1 MLFVLLS
8 FIAAVGTAAVCF
20 FTRAFYTNLWM
31 WLLPVSYIGFFLA
44 LLLVAFGGLLLG
56 CAFIDPEKERE
67 KDSPAFR
74 RLVLWYIDLILT
86 LIPVKLS
93 TYGLEKMPEEG
104 RFLLVCNHLH
114 EIDPAILLHCFPKKN
129 IAFVAKQETKNM
141 FLINKVLP
149 KLLCPT
155 INRENDKEALK
166 TILRCI
172 KLLKEDTVS
181 IGIFPEGRINKF
193 RKLAHFRPGVFK
205 IAQKA
210 KVPVVVCTLQNTDL
224 VLKNMKKLKSTPVHM
239 HLLDVIPVEEL
250 ENATTVELAERIYTM
265 MADDLGPERVLTPE
279 EEENT

>member
-1 MLFVLLS
+1 MLFILLS
-8 FIAAVGTAAVCF
+8 FMAALGTGAICF
-20 FTRAFYTNLWM
+20 FTRAFYSDLWM
-31 WLLPVSYIGFFLA
+31 WLLPVSYIGGFLV
-44 LLLVAFGGLLLG
+44 LLLLSFGGLLAG
-56 CAFIDPEKERE
+56 CALIDPEKERE
-67 KDSPAFR
+67 KDSPVFR
-74 RLVLWYIDLILT
+74 RLILWYIDLILT
-86 LIPVKLS
+86 LIPVKLR
-93 TYGLEKMPEEG
+93 THGLEKMPEDG

-114 EIDPAILLHCFPKKN
+114 EIDPAILMHCFPKKN
-129 IAFVAKQETKNM
+129 VAFVAKQETRQM

-181 IGIFPEGRINKF
+181 VGIFPEGRINKY

-210 KVPVVVCTLQNTDL
+210 KVPVVVCTLQNTNL
-224 VLKNMKKLKSTPVHM
+224 VLKNLQKLKSTEVQM

-250 ENATTVELAERIYTM
+250 ENTTTVDLAERIYTM
-265 MADDLGPERVLTPE
+265 MADDLGPDRVLTPD

>member
-8 FIAAVGTAAVCF
+8 FIAALVTAAVCF

-31 WLLPVSYIGFFLA
+31 WLLPVSYIGSFLA
-44 LLLVAFGGLLLG
+44 LLLLSFGGLLLG

-74 RLVLWYIDLILT
+74 RLILWYIDLILT
-86 LIPVKLS
+86 LIPVKLR

-129 IAFVAKQETKNM
+129 IAFVAKQETKQM
-141 FLINKVLP
+141 FLVNKVLP

-172 KLLKEDTVS
+172 KLLKENTVS
-181 IGIFPEGRINKF
+181 IGIFPEGRINKL

-210 KVPVVVCTLQNTDL
+210 KVPVVVCTLQNTEL
-224 VLKNMKKLKSTPVHM
+224 VLKNLKKLKSTQVHV
-239 HLLDVIPVEEL
+239 HLLDVIPVEEI

>member
-1 MLFVLLS
+1 MLFILLS
-8 FIAAVGTAAVCF
+8 FLAALGTAAVCF
-20 FTRAFYTNLWM
+20 FTRAFYTNLWL

-44 LLLVAFGGLLLG
+44 LLLLSFGGLLLG
-56 CAFIDPEKERE
+56 CALIDPEKERE
-67 KDSPAFR
+67 KDSPVFR
-74 RLVLWYIDLILT
+74 KLILWYIDLILT
-86 LIPVKLS
+86 FLPVKLC
-93 TYGLEKMPEEG
+93 TYGLEKMPEDG

-114 EIDPAILLHCFPKKN
+114 EIDPAILMHCFSKKN

-172 KLLKEDTVS
+172 KLLKEDIVS
-181 IGIFPEGRINKF
+181 VGIFPEGRINKF

-210 KVPVVVCTLQNTDL
+210 KVPVVVCSLQNTDL
-224 VLKNMKKLKSTPVHM
+224 VLKNLKKLKSTQVHV
-239 HLLDVIPVEEL
+239 HLLDVIPVEEI
-250 ENATTVELAERIYTM
+250 ENTTTVELAERIYTM
-265 MADDLGPERVLTPE
+265 MADDLGSDRVLTPE

>member
-1 MLFVLLS
+1 MLFGLIS
-8 FIAAVGTAAVCF
+8 FLAATGAAVICTL
-20 FTRAFYTNLWM
+20 TNAFYSDLWL
-31 WLLPVSYIGFFLA
+31 WLLPVSYIGSFLA
-44 LLLVAFGGLLLG
+44 LLILAVGGFVLG
-56 CAFIDPEKERE
+56 CSFIDPGKQRE
-67 KDSPAFR
+67 KDCKWFR

-86 LIPVKLS
+86 LIPVRLR

-114 EIDPAILLHCFPKKN
+114 EIDPGILFHCFPKKN
-129 IAFVAKQETKNM
+129 MAFVAKQETEKM
-141 FLINKVLP
+141 FLLKNVLP

-166 TILRCI
+166 TILHCI

-181 IGIFPEGRINKF
+181 VGIFPEGRINQY

-210 KVPVVVCTLQNTDL
+210 NVPIVVCTLQNTNL
-224 VLKNMKKLKSTPVHM
+224 VLKNLKKLKSTEVHV
-239 HLLDVIPVEEL
+239 HLLDVIPVEEI
-250 ENATTVELAERIYTM
+250 ENTNTVDLAERIYRM
-265 MADDLGPERVLTPE
+265 MADDLGPDRVLSPE